1 MTMKIE
7 LDRTERPNCFELW
20 RAERRAIKLLYVIGD
35 EQMNTRESWCF
46 VGYSPPGAP
55 PTSGDVRP
63 AQ

>member
-35 EQMNTRESWCF
+35 KHTGVMVLRRVLSTPS
-46 VGYSPPGAP
+46 A
-55 PTSGDVRP
+55 TDVRGCS
-63 AQ
+63 